1 MNKKVVIWSIIG
13 IVVLL
18 IAYYLI
24 SPAFRV
30 VEVNEPMPTTIGNG
44 NAGVSGLVLARGE
57 FVASAHDV
65 EGEAKLIGLPN
76 EKRILRFENFDTV
89 NGPDLFIYL
98 SADLEANDF
107 INLGE
112 IKGTKGNINYN
123 IPEGTDIEKYNKVLV
138 WCRAFSVLFSYAELS

>member
-1 MNKKVVIWSIIG
+1 MNKKIIIWSIIG
-13 IVVLL
+13 IVVLVV
-18 IAYYLI
+18 AYYLI
-24 SPAFRV
+24 NPAFQV
-30 VEVNEPMPTTIGNG
+30 VEVNEPMPTSIGNG
-44 NAGVSGLVLARGE
+44 NAGVSGLTLSRGE

-65 EGEAKLIGLPN
+65 SGEAKLIGLPN
-76 EKRILRFENFDTV
+76 EKRILRFENFETI

-123 IPEGTDIEKYNKVLV
+123 IPEGTDTEKYNKVLV
-138 WCRAFSVLFSYAELS
+138 WCKAFKVLFSYAELN